1 MSSSNAFIAL
11 CKEFSFLQVELLQR
25 SGNPLEIV
33 RTAMRHLHRFPNAEG
48 ELSSE
53 SWSHIPRFLR
63 CAATL
68 LEKTPE
74 HQPPVVLENLEKVHS
89 VAAQYIGERRGDVN
103 DAAAVL
109 RAVVQLDKI
118 QRRCYASSSVPT
130 VAAAA
135 SPPPRPYAPGSHV
148 HSFSTSTLPPFS
160 SQSSFSN
167 LLRPSYA
174 YAYQQWHQQ
183 NTKVHT
189 LSILSLLQGTAV
201 IHADGFRF
209 PPSNPDQRGLFPVK
223 NRVQME
229 AKMQRCPG
237 ARDFLQ
243 SMKYMEMNRLDA
255 GMCLT
260 LLAELGFYD
269 ADVCNMCCEVLNSA
283 HAMVTSQQLS
293 QMLYSLGVLQHRHV
307 YQRFFSSLLKPKECT
322 AEGIRMHVMGLAML
336 QQPPHSET
344 QLMDGIFLHALRGEK
359 QAKQDKR
366 QRRNVPSQKKPHSP
380 ATLLEEDSS
389 CSSHRSSPPSVQ
401 LPYRWYVD
409 VGYSLSSLDISHHKF
424 KLMASRNVRGM
435 LPKMSTAERC
445 KFLYALGPAMS
456 DSTVPV
462 ELQPHWKSKVGKA
475 LDVTVKMVEEIEVA
489 DGPQVMHA
497 LRFCGITQHPRLPPT
512 HLLSPTMTESE
523 LRENPVE
530 VLLRTWAQTPKEYI
544 IHLAEQI
551 DTQQLHSC
559 RLPDGDEGAARQLA
573 RVVDTLAKACPSPSP
588 KDQYRFASLCATIEH
603 HVQDFSIEDLLSI
616 LKGLQVLSLTP
627 YYEETVQKLLEQLC
641 VKREEM
647 TEAQEAVSGALWLE
661 LGDEKGATLWKEKNV
676 ERKNV

>member
-11 CKEFSFLQVELLQR
+11 CKELSFLQVELLQR
-25 SGNPLEIV
+25 SGNPLEVV
-33 RTAMRHLHRFPNAEG
+33 RKAIRHLHHYPIAEG

-53 SWSHIPRFLR
+53 SLSHVPRFLR
-63 CAATL
+63 CSATL
-68 LEKTPE
+68 LEHTPE
-74 HQPPVVLENLEKVHS
+74 HQPPMVLENLEKVHS
-89 VAAQYIGERRGDVN
+89 VAAQYIGERVGDVN

-109 RAVVQLDKI
+109 RAVLQLDKI
-118 QRRCYASSSVPT
+118 QRRCFASSSAPSA

-135 SPPPRPYAPGSHV
+135 RAPPLSH
-148 HSFSTSTLPPFS
+148 SASLPTASPPFS
-160 SQSSFSN
+160 SSSSFSH

-189 LSILSLLQGTAV
+189 LSMLSLLHGTAV
-201 IHADGFRF
+201 VHADGFRF

-237 ARDFLQ
+237 ARDLLQ
-243 SMKYMEMNRLDA
+243 SMKYMEMNRIDA

-269 ADVCNMCCEVLNSA
+269 AEVCNMACEVLHSA

-293 QMLYSLGVLQHRHV
+293 QTLYSLGVLQHRHV

-322 AEGIRMHVMGLAML
+322 AEGIRLHVMGLAML

-344 QLMDGIFLHALRGEK
+344 QLMDGIFLHALRGGK
-359 QAKQDKR
+359 QEKQDKR
-366 QRRNVPSQKKPHSP
+366 ERRRNARDREGRPFPDTQRGS
-380 ATLLEEDSS
+380 TSS
-389 CSSHRSSPPSVQ
+389 TSSTYRAPPSTFQ
-401 LPYRWYVD
+401 LPYQWYVD
-409 VGYSLSSLDISHHKF
+409 IGYSLSSLDISHHKF
-424 KLMASRNVRGM
+424 KLMAARNIRGM

-445 KFLYALGPAMS
+445 KFLYALGPARS
-456 DSTVPV
+456 DPTVPI
-462 ELQPHWKSKVGKA
+462 ELQPHWNNKVGKA
-475 LDVTVKMVEEIEVA
+475 LDVTVKMVEDIELA

-512 HLLSPTMTESE
+512 RLISNTMTESE

-544 IHLAEQI
+544 MHLAEQI
-551 DTQQLHSC
+551 DSQQLRSC
-559 RLPDGDEGAARQLA
+559 QLPDGEEGSARQLA
-573 RVVDTLAKACPSPSP
+573 RVVETLVKACPCPSP
-588 KDQYRFASLCATIEH
+588 KEQYRFASLCATIED
-603 HVQDFSIEDLLSI
+603 HVEHFSIDDLLSI
-616 LKGLQVLSLTP
+616 LKGLQVLSLAP
-627 YYEETVQKLLEQLC
+627 YYEETVQQLLQQLC

-647 TEAQEAVSGALWLE
+647 TEAQEAVSGALWVE
-661 LGDEKGATLWKEKNV
+661 LGDEKGAKMWNEKKVFKKNV
-676 ERKNV
+676 